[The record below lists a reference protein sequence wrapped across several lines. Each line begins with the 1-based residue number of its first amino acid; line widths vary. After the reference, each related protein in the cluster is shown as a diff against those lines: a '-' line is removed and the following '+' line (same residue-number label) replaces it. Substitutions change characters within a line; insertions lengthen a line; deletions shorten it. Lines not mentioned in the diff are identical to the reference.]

1 MAVVSDILL
10 GLGLFFIAVA
20 AVGLLRMPDFY
31 SRAHA
36 VSKTETMG
44 LGLLMLGLAL
54 HEGASLVSLKLVVV
68 VAFVFLANPV
78 GVHLLTRT
86 AFRLGVLPWTREAG
100 ERTPGSVGG
109 GDD

>member
-1 MAVVSDILL
+1 MAVVSDVFFW
-10 GLGLFFIAVA
+10 LGLFFITVA

-36 VSKTETMG
+36 VSKTESMG

-54 HEGASLVSLKLVVV
+54 HEGASLVSLKLVMVV
-68 VAFVFLANPV
+68 VFVFLANPV

-86 AFRLGVLPWTREAG
+86 AFRLGVLPWTRESG
-100 ERTPGSVGG
+100 ERTPGSGGG

>member
-1 MAVVSDILL
+1 MAVVGDVLL
-10 GLGLFFIAVA
+10 WIGLFFIAVA
-20 AVGLLRMPDFY
+20 AVGLLRLPDFY

-36 VSKTETMG
+36 VSKAETMG

-68 VAFVFLANPV
+68 VGFVFLANPV

-86 AFRLGVLPWTREAG
+86 AFRLGVLPWTRESG
-100 ERTPGSVGG
+100 ERVPGTVGG